1 MSDDDVKQM
10 FKQLDYKGNNM
21 INYTEFLA
29 ATLDTMTFFNESK
42 LRSVFSMCD
51 TQHTGAINAEEM
63 KEAFEKLNQTVTT
76 SEI

>member
-1 MSDDDVKQM
+1 
-10 FKQLDYKGNNM
+10 M

-29 ATLDTMTFFNESK
+29 ATLDSITLFNEIK
-42 LRSVFSMCD
+42 LRSVFSMFD

>member
-42 LRSVFSMCD
+42 LRSVFSMFD

>member
-1 MSDDDVKQM
+1 
-10 FKQLDYKGNNM
+10 M

-42 LRSVFSMCD
+42 MRSVFSMFD